1 MLDTGARILANRA
14 RFHAPKRFRIAGR
27 LPMKASVMIPRRA
40 PHFVLLAFAAAGA
53 CGTTKTGG
61 GGHRELVLAYDDS
74 RGTGTVAFPSTTYES
89 VTRFELPAGEHRP
102 LRLRLQAEA
111 AGSLEITIYDSTPLE
126 TPGDAI
132 LSITRDLEKQD
143 LSDGR
148 DGRWVVEDLMD
159 ARPLKGVVW
168 VGIRKK
174 TGEPTLW
181 SSAVSSGQCYIRNSD
196 PQNLLGLL
204 PTKRTP
210 MVRLEV
216 AP

>member
-1 MLDTGARILANRA
+1 R
-14 RFHAPKRFRIAGR
+14 
-27 LPMKASVMIPRRA
+27 S
-40 PHFVLLAFAAAGA
+40 
-53 CGTTKTGG
+53 
-61 GGHRELVLAYDDS
+61 
-74 RGTGTVAFPSTTYES
+74 TGTVAFPSMGYES

-132 LSITRDLEKQD
+132 LSISRDLEKQD

-148 DGRWVVEDLMD
+148 DGRWVVEYLMD
-159 ARPLKGVVW
+159 ANPLKGVIW
-168 VGIRKK
+168 VGTRKK
-174 TGEPTLW
+174 AGEPTLW
-181 SSAVSSGQCYIRNSD
+181 SSAVSSGQCYIRNND
-196 PQNLLGLL
+196 PQTLLGLL

-216 AP
+216 SP

>member
-1 MLDTGARILANRA
+1 MQAGAVIPSRAHRLA
-14 RFHAPKRFRIAGR
+14 
-27 LPMKASVMIPRRA
+27 
-40 PHFVLLAFAAAGA
+40 VLAVAAAGA
-53 CGTTKTGG
+53 CATTKSG

-74 RGTGTVAFPSTTYES
+74 RGTGTVAFPSPTYES

-126 TPGDAI
+126 TPGDVILAI
-132 LSITRDLEKQD
+132 NRDLEKQD
-143 LSDGR
+143 LSDGH

-168 VGIRKK
+168 VGIRKRA
-174 TGEPTLW
+174 GEPTLW
-181 SSAVSSGQCYIRNSD
+181 SSAVSSGHCYIRNND
-196 PQNLLGLL
+196 PHNLLGLL
-204 PTKRTP
+204 PVKRTP

-216 AP
+216 SP

>member
-1 MLDTGARILANRA
+1 MSMNSATVIARSSTSPSLAAIAAFIAAVAVLTATG
-14 RFHAPKRFRIAGR
+14 
-27 LPMKASVMIPRRA
+27 
-40 PHFVLLAFAAAGA
+40 
-53 CGTTKTGG
+53 CGTTKTMGG
-61 GGHRELVLAYDDS
+61 KGRELVLAYDDS
-74 RGTGTVAFPSTTYES
+74 HSTGTVAFPSQTYES

-111 AGSLEITIYDSTPLE
+111 PGSLEITIYDSTPLE

-132 LSITRDLEKQD
+132 VSITREVDKQD

-148 DGRWVVEDLMD
+148 DGRWVVEDLME
-159 ARPLKGVVW
+159 AKPLKGVVW
-168 VGIRKK
+168 VGIRKSA
-174 TGEPTLW
+174 GQPTLW
-181 SSAVSSGQCYIRNSD
+181 SSAVSSGQCYIRNND
-196 PQNLLGLL
+196 PNNLLGLL

>member
-1 MLDTGARILANRA
+1 MDIGAVSHPVQQL
-14 RFHAPKRFRIAGR
+14 
-27 LPMKASVMIPRRA
+27 
-40 PHFVLLAFAAAGA
+40 FAASSAAFSVVALTIVLAVGAG
-53 CGTTKTGG
+53 CGTAKVAGG
-61 GGHRELVLAYDDS
+61 NRRELVLAYDDS
-74 RGTGTVAFPSTTYES
+74 RSTSTVAFPSTTYES

-111 AGSLEITIYDSTPLE
+111 AGSLAITIYDSTPLE

-132 LSITRDLEKQD
+132 ISITRELDKQD

-159 ARPLKGVVW
+159 TKPLKGVVW
-168 VGIRKK
+168 VGIRK
-174 TGEPTLW
+174 TAGQPTLW

-204 PTKRTP
+204 PTRRTP

-216 AP
+216 SP